1 MQLQAPPQKKNMA
14 KSDAD
19 SKKIQM
25 VDIAR
30 MAGVSTST
38 VSRALNGSPL
48 INEETRQRITDLA
61 KSLSYSINLS
71 AKNLRSGENR
81 TIGVVIPYQD
91 DIRQDVTDP
100 FFMTM
105 LGHLADQLTKQNFD
119 LLFSRI
125 AASQIED
132 LAQLY
137 ESGRVGGLIVVGQ
150 WDQHDKLNDLA
161 RRQIPF
167 VVWGGQLPRQ
177 LYCTVGGDNFNGDYL
192 ATQHLLGLGR
202 RKIVLMGDK
211 EATETQQRYAGYLH
225 AHEQYKVQ
233 HNPALYIPSPFT
245 VAEARIGINE
255 FLKKKIAFDS
265 LFAASDLLA
274 ITAMGAI
281 TQHGLRIPQDVS
293 VVGYDDI
300 GMAEHTYP
308 PLTTIRQPMD
318 LAGDALVKSLMR
330 VLLDKHAD
338 SQVVK
343 TDLIIRN
350 STCPV

>member
-1 MQLQAPPQKKNMA
+1 MA
-14 KSDAD
+14 KADGD

-38 VSRALNGSPL
+38 VSRALNGNPL
-48 INEETRQRITDLA
+48 INAETRERIADLA
-61 KSLSYSINLS
+61 RSLNYSINLS

-91 DIRQDVTDP
+91 QIRQDVTDP

-105 LGHLADQLTKQNFD
+105 LGHLADQLTKQSFD
-119 LLFSRI
+119 LLFSRVPAHRLEEI
-125 AASQIED
+125 
-132 LAQLY
+132 AQLY
-137 ESGRVGGLIVVGQ
+137 ESGRVGGVIVVGQ
-150 WDQHDKLNDLA
+150 WDQHEKLNELA

-177 LYCTVGGDNFNGDYL
+177 LYCTVGGDNFNGGFL
-192 ATQHLLGLGR
+192 AAQHLLSLGR
-202 RKIVLMGDK
+202 KRIVFMGDRD
-211 EATETQQRYAGYLH
+211 ATETQQRYAGYVH
-225 AHEQYKVQ
+225 AHEVSKVKIV
-233 HNPALYIPSPFT
+233 PELYIPSPFT
-245 VAEARIGINE
+245 VAEARADIKE
-255 FLKKKIAFDS
+255 FLQKNIAFDA

-274 ITAMGAI
+274 ITAMGAMN
-281 TQHGLRIPQDVS
+281 QAGLRIPQDVS

-318 LAGDALVKSLMR
+318 LAGAALVKNLMQ
-330 VLLDKHAD
+330 VFEAGHSD
-338 SQVVK
+338 SEVVN
-343 TDLIIRN
+343 TDLIIRG
-350 STCPV
+350 STCRA

>member
-1 MQLQAPPQKKNMA
+1 MA
-14 KSDAD
+14 KSDAE

-48 INEETRQRITDLA
+48 INEETRQRIADLA

-71 AKNLRSGENR
+71 AKNLRSGDNR

-91 DIRQDVTDP
+91 QIRQDVTDP

-132 LAQLY
+132 LGQLY

-150 WDQHDKLNDLA
+150 WDQHEKLNDLA

-167 VVWGGQLPRQ
+167 VVWGGHLPRQ
-177 LYCTVGGDNFNGDYL
+177 LYCTVGGDNLNGGYL
-192 ATQHLLGLGR
+192 ATHHLLSLGR
-202 RKIVLMGDK
+202 RRIVFMGDK
-211 EATETQQRYAGYLH
+211 EATETQQRYEGYLQAH
-225 AHEQYKVQ
+225 AEFKVA
-233 HNPALYIPSPFT
+233 HDAALYVPSPFT
-245 VAEARIGINE
+245 VAEARVDINE
-255 FLKKKIAFDS
+255 FLKKKIPFDS

-281 TQHGLRIPQDVS
+281 TQNGSRIPQDIS

-318 LAGDALVKSLMR
+318 LAGQALVQNLML
-330 VLLDKHAD
+330 VLSDKHAD

>member
-1 MQLQAPPQKKNMA
+1 MA
-14 KSDAD
+14 KSHVD

-48 INEETRQRITDLA
+48 INQETRQRIADLA
-61 KSLSYSINLS
+61 RSLSYSINLS
-71 AKNLRSGENR
+71 AKNLRSGDNR

-91 DIRQDVTDP
+91 QIRQDVTDP

-132 LAQLY
+132 LAVLY
-137 ESGRVGGLIVVGQ
+137 ESGRVSGLIVVGQ
-150 WDQHDKLNDLA
+150 WGQHEKLNELA
-161 RRQIPF
+161 RRNIPF
-167 VVWGGQLPRQ
+167 VVWGGQMPRQ
-177 LYCTVGGDNFNGDYL
+177 LYCTVGGDNFNGGYL
-192 ATQHLLGLGR
+192 ATQHLLSLGR
-202 RKIVLMGDK
+202 RRIVFIGDK
-211 EATETQQRYAGYLH
+211 EATETQQRYAGFLR
-225 AHEQYKVQ
+225 AHEEHKVA
-233 HNPALYIPSPFT
+233 HDTALYIPSPFT
-245 VAEARIGINE
+245 VAEARVDINE
-255 FLKKKIAFDS
+255 FLNQKIAFDAI
-265 LFAASDLLA
+265 FAASDLLA
-274 ITAMGAI
+274 MTAMSII

-318 LAGDALVKSLMR
+318 LAGQALVQNLMR
-330 VLLDKHAD
+330 VLTDKHAD